1 LTLDPAQRIVTGDT
15 YLQGA
20 AAQSRLERSGM
31 SKYLVT
37 AAAVGVW
44 LAIGVGSGGA
54 ATNVISEP
62 VSFALPA
69 GQCADLP
76 AGVSVMGSGTAI
88 VRAHSSVD
96 AEGRF
101 HEHFATTITGV
112 AADNLG
118 GTYRFNYHQ
127 STTLSPAA
135 DFPFVVHITDHFNLV
150 GNGPANKVHT
160 FFNITLLVTGPGSE
174 EFLSAHVHGD
184 PETCDPL

>member
-1 LTLDPAQRIVTGDT
+1 
-15 YLQGA
+15 
-20 AAQSRLERSGM
+20 M

-37 AAAVGVW
+37 AAAVGVS

-54 ATNVISEP
+54 ATDVISEP

-76 AGVSVMGSGTAI
+76 AGVSVTGSGTAI

-96 AEGRF
+96 AQGRS
-101 HEHFATTITGV
+101 HEHFATTITGT
-112 AADNLG
+112 ATDNLG

-127 STTLSPAA
+127 SIRLSPAA
-135 DFPFVVHITDHFNLV
+135 DFPFVFHITDHFNLV
-150 GNGPANKVHT
+150 GNGAANEVHT
-160 FFNITLLVTGPGSE
+160 FFNITVLVTGPDNE
-174 EFLSAHVHGD
+174 EVLSAHVHGD